1 MLRFNRYIVECKY
14 KQEKDIKAGEWVLI
28 DTQWNVNLLCLCCC
42 AADVLVL
49 IDTQWNVNTD
59 DSSSSGSSGSFNRY
73 IVECKFKLEASI
85 CICHNVLIDTQWN
98 VNQSLFVH
106 LLHLLFVLIDT
117 QWNVNIGLS
126 LMAITMGIVLI
137 DTQWNIN
144 FSDNELKIYTH
155 ELISFDCK
163 KSIKSLCQV
172 FGQLS
177 SCRG

>member
-42 AADVLVL
+42 AAGVLVL

-98 VNQSLFVH
+98 VNTYGSEYAAGADL
-106 LLHLLFVLIDT
+106 VLIDT
-117 QWNVNIGLS
+117 QWNVNLFKCWS
-126 LMAITMGIVLI
+126 AQLYRPVLI
-137 DTQWNIN
+137 DTQWNVN
-144 FSDNELKIYTH
+144 NSDDY
-155 ELISFDCK
+155 ISYNSDRF
-163 KSIKSLCQV
+163 
-172 FGQLS
+172 
-177 SCRG
+177 